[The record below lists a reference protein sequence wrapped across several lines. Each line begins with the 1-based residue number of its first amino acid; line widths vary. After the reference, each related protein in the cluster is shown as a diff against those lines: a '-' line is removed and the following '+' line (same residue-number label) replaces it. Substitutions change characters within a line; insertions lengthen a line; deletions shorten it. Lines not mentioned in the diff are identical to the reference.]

1 MSKSYLGNHSNENI
15 RLNLNSNKSIKSKSA
30 NFRILMKRVR
40 DIQQKKNKENFFFTA
55 AIISVLVISGIV
67 ISF

>member
-40 DIQQKKNKENFFFTA
+40 DIQQKKNKENFFFA
-55 AIISVLVISGIV
+55 SAIISVLVISGIV

>member
-40 DIQQKKNKENFFFTA
+40 DIQQKKIKK
-55 AIISVLVISGIV
+55 
-67 ISF
+67 ISFSRQQ

>member
-1 MSKSYLGNHSNENI
+1 MSKSYLGNNSNENI
-15 RLNLNSNKSIKSKSA
+15 SLNLNSNKSIKSKSA

-40 DIQQKKNKENFFFTA
+40 DIQQKKNKENFFFA
-55 AIISVLVISGIV
+55 SAIISVLVISGIV